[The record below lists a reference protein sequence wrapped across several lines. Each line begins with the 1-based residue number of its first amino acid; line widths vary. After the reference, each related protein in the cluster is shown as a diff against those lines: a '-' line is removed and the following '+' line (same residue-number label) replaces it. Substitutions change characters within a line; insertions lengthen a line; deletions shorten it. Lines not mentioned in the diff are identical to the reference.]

1 VPKKVDQD
9 ARRRDIADALLRLA
23 ATAGLEAVSL
33 RHVAAEAG
41 VSMGSVQHYFRT
53 KDDMLEFALAH
64 MEQRREVRIRTRL
77 TSLGRP
83 PTVREVVRTSL
94 VEVLPTDEPS
104 RSDYLAGVAFFIR
117 ALREPR
123 MAGVIAEGGPR
134 LHAFFADQLGRA
146 QRAGELVEGLD
157 PWRESVL
164 LWSLVEAQATG
175 IVVGEIGP
183 DDAVGTIDY
192 YLDRI
197 FHPPHPV
204 ENDVVVINRPC

>member
-1 VPKKVDQD
+1 MVKGTAVPKKVDHD
-9 ARRRDIADALLRLA
+9 ARRRDIADALLQLA

-41 VSMGSVQHYFRT
+41 VSMGAVQHYFRT

-64 MEQRREVRIRTRL
+64 MEKRREARIVARL
-77 TSLGRP
+77 SSLGRP
-83 PTVREVVRTSL
+83 PTVREIVRTSL

-123 MAGVIAEGGPR
+123 MARVVAEGGPQ
-134 LHAFFADQLGRA
+134 LHAFFADQLGQA

-192 YLDRI
+192 YLARI
-197 FHPPHPV
+197 F
-204 ENDVVVINRPC
+204 R

>member
-1 VPKKVDQD
+1 MPKKVDHD
-9 ARRRDIADALLRLA
+9 ARRRDIADALLQLA

-41 VSMGSVQHYFRT
+41 VSMGAVQHYFRT

-64 MEQRREVRIRTRL
+64 MEQRREARIVARL
-77 TSLGRP
+77 SSLGRP
-83 PTVREVVRTSL
+83 PTVREIVRTSL

-123 MAGVIAEGGPR
+123 MARVVAEGGPQ
-134 LHAFFADQLGRA
+134 LHAFFADQLGQA
-146 QRAGELVEGLD
+146 QRAGELVDGLD

-192 YLDRI
+192 YLARI
-197 FHPPHPV
+197 FHPPVPLS
-204 ENDVVVINRPC
+204 PTLS